1 MVLREAAFVLVCGA
15 GAGVALLL
23 IAGRAARSLLFGLRP
38 SDPLT
43 LGAAVLLLAIVALAA
58 SYLPAQRA
66 ARLDPMTALR
76 VE

>member
-58 SYLPAQRA
+58 SYLPAQRG